1 MRMSQSRQLW
11 QDVTALLQVQLKEP
25 LLLVLG
31 RFSRVRLEIFLDFW
45 SLAQR
50 SARDKGNGAV
60 GDTRLDFENVVERG
74 NSEEGK

>member
-11 QDVTALLQVQLKEP
+11 RDVTALLQVQLKEP

-60 GDTRLDFENVVERG
+60 GDTRLDSENVVERG